1 MSTSSYMLEVEY
13 GRRKDLKHINR
24 KTPDQG
30 KIYTCAR
37 MPEQNSKLVIEADPT
52 KGVKVDVGSVA
63 KPFRNEIKEKVEALK
78 NEGIDAPLLV
88 GLLANKDPAAR
99 KYAEWTGKAC
109 RADGLRYELRV
120 LDDPIDVEAALIEA
134 NDDSRVHGIIVYYP
148 IFGQQESFSGES
160 QDDYLRDTVSYKCD
174 VEGLCHLY
182 RTNLYRNVRFLDY
195 PANNQ
200 KCLLPCTALSTL
212 KIIEACP
219 GTYDMSKPVGR
230 KLEGKTVTVIN
241 RSEIVGRPLAAM
253 LANDGAV
260 VYSIDINSIY
270 MFRDGRLHPC
280 EDDVTPESC
289 VRKSSIVVTGVPTK
303 SYKLPTEWVN
313 PNTTVVNVA
322 SFKNVDE
329 EELLKIPGV
338 VYVPL
343 VGKVTVAML
352 LRNLMRLYEQFHAP
366 NVKNNTNS
374 SRDEGST
381 SVWSIGLQAY
391 SAVVLTAILAMQLL
405 KK

>member
-1 MSTSSYMLEVEY
+1 MSQQ
-13 GRRKDLKHINR
+13 K
-24 KTPDQG
+24 
-30 KIYTCAR
+30 
-37 MPEQNSKLVIEADPT
+37 SKPLIEIDPT
-52 KGVKVDVGSVA
+52 KGVKVDVGDVA
-63 KPFRNEIKEKVEALK
+63 KPFRDEIKEKVKALVK
-78 NEGIDAPLLV
+78 EGVEAPLLV
-88 GLLANKDPAAR
+88 GLLANKDPYAR

-109 RADGLRYELRV
+109 RADGLRYDLRV
-120 LDDPIDVEAALIEA
+120 LDDPIDVEAALIDA
-134 NDDSRVHGIIVYYP
+134 NDDPRVHGIIVYYP
-148 IFGQQESFSGES
+148 TFGQEESFSGES
-160 QDDYLRDTVSYKCD
+160 QDDYLRDTVSHKCD

-195 PANNQ
+195 PTNNQ

-260 VYSIDINSIY
+260 VYSVDINSIY
-270 MFRDGRLHPC
+270 VFQDGRLRPC
-280 EDDVTPESC
+280 GDDVTPESC

-303 SYKLPTEWVN
+303 SYKLPTEWIN

-366 NVKNNTNS
+366 NTVKTY
-374 SRDEGST
+374 T
-381 SVWSIGLQAY
+381 SISQKESATPVWSFGLQAY